1 MPIKKQKL
9 ITILGPTA
17 SGKTE
22 LSLVLAKKIPNSYI
36 ISADSRQI
44 YKGLD
49 IGTGKLASGRYK
61 ILKGQNVLHFHNIPH
76 YMIDIME
83 PNQEYTVAQYQKSV
97 KKVIRENKGRIPFLV
112 GGTGLYI
119 SAIVDGL
126 SIPPSA
132 PDYKLRRKLEKETN
146 KNLLEKLKKI
156 DPACAQK
163 IDPKNKRRLIRA
175 LEVCLKTGKPFS
187 SLQKKKK
194 PNYDVLQIGIS
205 VLREE
210 LYERINKR
218 VDRMIKQ
225 GLIEEVKKILKKYGL
240 LNSLPLPE
248 ERRREGVG
256 VYASLDLSNL
266 PPHSRQAGLV
276 RKIWSGPEKDFL
288 KSRNLPPPLPPLG
301 QGGII
306 HDSIGYKE
314 IISYL
319 DGEISL
325 DKMIVLIKKN
335 TRHYARRQMTW
346 FKRDKRIQWV
356 KNKKEAEKLV
366 KGFLEI
372 KNFSPDKGR

>member
-1 MPIKKQKL
+1 M
-9 ITILGPTA
+9 LGATA

-22 LSLVLAKKIPNSYI
+22 MSLELAKKIPNSYI

-49 IGTGKLASGRYK
+49 IGTGKLTGGRHK
-61 ILKGQNVLHFHNIPH
+61 ILKGQNILHFHNIPH

-83 PNQEYTVAQYQKSV
+83 PNREYTVAQYQKSV

-119 SAIVDGL
+119 NAIVDGL

-132 PDYKLRRKLEKETN
+132 PDYKLRGKLEKETDG
-146 KNLLEKLKKI
+146 NLFQKLKKL
-156 DPACAQK
+156 DPICAQK
-163 IDPKNKRRLIRA
+163 IDSKNKRRLIRA

-205 VLREE
+205 VPREE
-210 LYERINKR
+210 LYERIDKR

-225 GLIEEVKKILKKYGL
+225 GLIEEAKKILKKYEL

-248 ERRREGVG
+248 KRRREGVG
-256 VYASLDLSNL
+256 VYVSLDLSNL

-276 RKIWSGPEKDFL
+276 RKIWSGTEKDL

-325 DKMIVLIKKN
+325 DEMIVLIKKN

-346 FKRDKRIQWV
+346 FKRDKRIQWI
-356 KNKKEAEKLV
+356 KNKKEAERLV
-366 KGFLEI
+366 KKFL
-372 KNFSPDKGR
+372 R